1 MVKILFKP
9 ILTSSIF
16 AILFFTSCFS
26 PSQNLDHKRGLS
38 QEEYHWI
45 EAFFHKIMLS
55 EVGIFTLCGSKP
67 LIFFEIDYPNPERE
81 REISL
86 WYESLSEEEKEKQ
99 IFLIEDKDLQSEWF
113 LKLPEQAQKNAVIKK
128 SSNEAFYVAWEK
140 WRKMST
146 NLPISK
152 YFFVERSIFGQAN
165 RRYLFFINIS
175 EAFLVLNK
183 NYEVFKRK
191 TEKDFDPLNTVFEI
205 QNEESEFWKIALQD
219 DELIGILCGFGA
231 KNAFY
236 YSRTNR
242 VQNEDVKKFL
252 DALPRKPTCQSDEWR
267 KISPFSF
274 PIPGFISFIKND
286 EMVEKY
292 KREKEKIKKEY
303 RNKDFVYFTL
313 EKLSS

>member
-1 MVKILFKP
+1 
-9 ILTSSIF
+9 
-16 AILFFTSCFS
+16 
-26 PSQNLDHKRGLS
+26 
-38 QEEYHWI
+38 
-45 EAFFHKIMLS
+45 
-55 EVGIFTLCGSKP
+55 
-67 LIFFEIDYPNPERE
+67 
-81 REISL
+81 
-86 WYESLSEEEKEKQ
+86 
-99 IFLIEDKDLQSEWF
+99 
-113 LKLPEQAQKNAVIKK
+113 
-128 SSNEAFYVAWEK
+128 
-140 WRKMST
+140 
-146 NLPISK
+146 
-152 YFFVERSIFGQAN
+152 
-165 RRYLFFINIS
+165 
-175 EAFLVLNK
+175 
-183 NYEVFKRK
+183 VFKRK